1 MGSSLLCVDRR
12 FSTDRDK
19 EERTTK
25 ERNMCRAGGRRCH
38 GHVEQD
44 KTNAL
49 ARLKKWREALPVR
62 EAAYQQHQTSKNL
75 ERLEAAKRN
84 LTIEEEKVA
93 AFTKELEKIKDRGS
107 RDTGS
112 GLSEFASVN
121 LKGSEWEHLAAEA
134 EEAGVSRSELVRER
148 LASFPVIT
156 PVGAATLPRPEYKG
170 DTTIG
175 RHPTNGVTEGDY
187 KRGARGV
194 RYDETNNARLK
205 DEAAIF
211 GLETSD
217 YMRCLVMGLDPRSI
231 GHHHKQEKA
240 DSLREKIE
248 DLENPAELTPQT
260 VERFWHEKVQQV
272 RARYS
277 N

>member
-1 MGSSLLCVDRR
+1 
-12 FSTDRDK
+12 
-19 EERTTK
+19 
-25 ERNMCRAGGRRCH
+25 MCRAGGRRCH
-38 GHVEQD
+38 SHVEQD

-49 ARLKKWREALPVR
+49 ARLNKWREALPDR

-84 LTIEEEKVA
+84 LKIEEEKVA
-93 AFTKELEKIKDRGS
+93 AFTQELQKIKDRAGS
-107 RDTGS
+107 ATGS
-112 GLSEFASVN
+112 GLAEFAGVN
-121 LKGSEWEHLAAEA
+121 LKGSEWELLAAEA
-134 EEAGVSRSELVRER
+134 ASAGVSRSELVREK
-148 LASFPVIT
+148 LDSLPVIA
-156 PVGAATLPRPEYKG
+156 PVGAAALPRPEYKG
-170 DTTIG
+170 DNTIG

-187 KRGARGV
+187 KRGPRGV

-248 DLENPAELTPQT
+248 DLENPADVNPQT
-260 VERFWHEKVQQV
+260 VQNFWHQKVQEV